1 MRALEAPVSP
11 VGRVAGSTWMPWPLL
26 EVGVDGDEEVDG
38 EDGVDET
45 GTVDEDT
52 AGVVDCVGRGGG
64 ALVAR
69 QDVAARLIAITPVR
83 VRSGRAEAMAT
94 RRDSMDRSSDL
105 CGQDLS
111 VGPGD
116 RTR

>member
-45 GTVDEDT
+45 GTVDEV
-52 AGVVDCVGRGGG
+52 GVTSDADPLVPATPAAEDL
-64 ALVAR
+64 AL
-69 QDVAARLIAITPVR
+69 DLAASLLV
-83 VRSGRAEAMAT
+83 
-94 RRDSMDRSSDL
+94 
-105 CGQDLS
+105 
-111 VGPGD
+111 PGE
-116 RTR
+116 